1 MKVAPL
7 TLCLGAVFLGV
18 GCAEPNPLDETSQGV
33 GVTAASARSASLA
46 FDAMAGTGPACASV
60 TTACTTY
67 PCDGEVAITVGGEC
81 GLRLGLSGGT
91 VTVKGSWS
99 DANSATVQTVFASV
113 QSSGKTYAYESVTQ
127 MSVDRSGNTTTVQFS
142 AANAAAR
149 SDISGAALASTNTWR
164 AVVDSKGTTDENDDT
179 MTISSSSV
187 SASAGLGNSAAV
199 VKLDDVVISPDCD
212 KNPISGTGNSTKVEG
227 IIPKIDTITFHSACD
242 GKAEFNN
249 KSYAFN
255 VNVDVSAK

>member
-1 MKVAPL
+1 M
-7 TLCLGAVFLGV
+7 
-18 GCAEPNPLDETSQGV
+18 
-33 GVTAASARSASLA
+33 ASARS
-46 FDAMAGTGPACASV
+46 FAG
-60 TTACTTY
+60 
-67 PCDGEVAITVGGEC
+67 
-81 GLRLGLSGGT
+81 RH
-91 VTVKGSWS
+91 
-99 DANSATVQTVFASV
+99 
-113 QSSGKTYAYESVTQ
+113 
-127 MSVDRSGNTTTVQFS
+127 QFS
-142 AANAAAR
+142 CSRYHA
-149 SDISGAALASTNTWR
+149 T
-164 AVVDSKGTTDENDDT
+164 VDSKGTTDENDDT

-199 VKLDDVVISPDCD
+199 VKMGGGVISPDCD